1 MQALP
6 DTPHYEVDA
15 HNVVP
20 VWIASDKK
28 EVVNPNPSPSP
39 HPSPSPSPDPD
50 PKPKPNPKVGARTI
64 RKKITERLPQYLT
77 DFPPLPAAT
86 SPHPS
91 TSLRAECTKPVDWAA
106 VDASLTVDR
115 SVAEVDWC
123 VHSARVA
130 GAAARRS
137 G

>member
-1 MQALP
+1 MLRSGHPGSGGAL
-6 DTPHYEVDA
+6 HALLVGGLHA
-15 HNVVP
+15 
-20 VWIASDKK
+20 
-28 EVVNPNPSPSP
+28 NPNPSPNPDPSP
-39 HPSPSPSPDPD
+39 SPNPSPSPSPDPD